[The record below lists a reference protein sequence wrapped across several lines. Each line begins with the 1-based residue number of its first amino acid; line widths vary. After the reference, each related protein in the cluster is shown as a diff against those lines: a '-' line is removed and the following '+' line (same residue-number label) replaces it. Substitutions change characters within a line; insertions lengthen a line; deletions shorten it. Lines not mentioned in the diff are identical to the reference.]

1 MDGQEEHSDVL
12 SQSTLLKH
20 LTSKWTPL
28 LLVQLSDNP
37 VTFGKLRRK
46 IPRISQRMLTH
57 TLRNL
62 ENEGMVKRN
71 VLPTYPPSVEYQLTD
86 LGAAFRD
93 KVISLNAW
101 AKEINT
107 AKKSLE

>member
-1 MDGQEEHSDVL
+1 MDGQPDNHDVL
-12 SQSTLLKH
+12 TQSALLKH

-28 LLVQLSDNP
+28 LLVQLSTDP
-37 VTFGKLRRK
+37 ITFGKLRRK
-46 IPRISQRMLTH
+46 IPKISQRMLTH

-62 ENEGMVKRN
+62 ETEGLISRH

-86 LGAAFRD
+86 LGTEFRK

-101 AKEINT
+101 AKEIDGS
-107 AKKSLE
+107 KKVT